1 MYPEMSGGVAH
12 AGCTHDLVF
21 TASEVSR
28 MSRLASEAGDSYH
41 CTHYIRG
48 LGKPNTPWYITDSE
62 EVPVVVAKPASD
74 KPQRATRYRR

>member
-1 MYPEMSGGVAH
+1 
-12 AGCTHDLVF
+12 
-21 TASEVSR
+21 